1 MSDRKRQRYTASFKA
16 EIEGDRTA
24 AAVARELGVRADL
37 LRKWKQE
44 QRAAGVGTE
53 PARAL
58 TESERVRQLER
69 ELAVVRQERDSSK
82 KPRRSS
88 RGGRR
93 EVRVHSPAPGGLP
106 AGADVPGRGGP
117 AQQLLRLAGAG
128 PEPAGPGQCRAARPD
143 SGALRRE

>member
-16 EIEGDRTA
+16 EAVRLLNEGERTA

-44 QRAAGVGTE
+44 QLAAGGGTE

-69 ELAVVRQERDSSK
+69 ELAVVRQERDFLK
-82 KPRRSS
+82 KATAFFA
-88 RGGRR
+88 RG
-93 EVRVHSPAPGGLP
+93 SA
-106 AGADVPGRGGP
+106 
-117 AQQLLRLAGAG
+117 
-128 PEPAGPGQCRAARPD
+128 
-143 SGALRRE
+143 